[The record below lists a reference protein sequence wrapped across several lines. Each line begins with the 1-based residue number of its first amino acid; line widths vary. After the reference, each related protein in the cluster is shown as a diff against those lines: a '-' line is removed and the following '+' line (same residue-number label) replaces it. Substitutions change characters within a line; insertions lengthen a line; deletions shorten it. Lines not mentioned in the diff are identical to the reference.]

1 MKRSQRSQSGLSMT
15 GFLFFLILAG
25 FVAWIVM
32 KIFPMYREYFAIKE
46 AFKGVATTENLHDI
60 GSIQKSLE
68 KRFDIG
74 YVDTEIAKQV
84 RYENQTNSI
93 VIDYERESEL
103 VGPFSL
109 KGTFHIEQPLPG
121 ASPQ

>member
-1 MKRSQRSQSGLSMT
+1 MKRSQSGLSMT

-32 KIFPMYREYFAIKE
+32 KIFPMYREYFAIKD
-46 AFKGVATTENLHDI
+46 AFKGIANDISVPHDNA
-60 GSIQKSLE
+60 SIQKSLE

-74 YVDTEIAKQV
+74 YVDLAMAKQAHV
-84 RYENQTNSI
+84 DVQTNSL
-93 VIDYERESEL
+93 VMDYERESEL

-109 KGTFHIEQPLPG
+109 KGTFHVEQALPG
-121 ASPQ
+121 PKPE

>member
-32 KIFPMYREYFAIKE
+32 KIFPMYREYFAIKD
-46 AFKGVATTENLHDI
+46 AFKGVAAEGTAHDLN
-60 GSIQKSLE
+60 SIQKSLE

-74 YVDTEIAKQV
+74 YVDTTIAKQV

-93 VIDYERESEL
+93 AIDYERESEL

-121 ASPQ
+121 VSPQ

>member
-1 MKRSQRSQSGLSMT
+1 MKRSQSGLSMT

-46 AFKGVATTENLHDI
+46 AFKGVATTENVHDI
-60 GSIQKSLE
+60 ASIQKSLE
-68 KRFDIG
+68 RRFDIG
-74 YVDTEIAKQV
+74 YVDVAIAKQV

-109 KGTFHIEQPLPG
+109 KGTFHIDQPLPG

>member
-1 MKRSQRSQSGLSMT
+1 MKRSQSGLSMT

-46 AFKGVATTENLHDI
+46 AFKGIATTEGNLHDTA
-60 GSIQKSLE
+60 SIQKSLE

-74 YVDTEIAKQV
+74 YVDLNMAKLAH
-84 RYENQTNSI
+84 YENQTNSI

-103 VGPFSL
+103 AGPFSL
-109 KGTFHIEQPLPG
+109 KGTFHIEQPL
-121 ASPQ
+121 SPKE

>member
-1 MKRSQRSQSGLSMT
+1 MKRSQSGLSMT

-46 AFKGVATTENLHDI
+46 AFKGIATTEGNLRDTA
-60 GSIQKSLE
+60 SIQKSLE

-93 VIDYERESEL
+93 VIDYDRESEL
-103 VGPFSL
+103 AGPFSL
-109 KGTFHIEQPLPG
+109 KGTFHIEQPLAPKE
-121 ASPQ
+121 

>member
-1 MKRSQRSQSGLSMT
+1 MKRSQSGLSMM

-32 KIFPMYREYFAIKE
+32 KIFPMYREYFAIKD
-46 AFKGVATTENLHDI
+46 AFKGIATTEGNLHDNA
-60 GSIQKSLE
+60 SIQKSLE
-68 KRFDIG
+68 RRFDIG
-74 YVDTEIAKQV
+74 YVDVAIAKQV
-84 RYENQTNSI
+84 HYENQTNSI

-109 KGTFHIEQPLPG
+109 KGTFHIDQPL
-121 ASPQ
+121 AAKTE